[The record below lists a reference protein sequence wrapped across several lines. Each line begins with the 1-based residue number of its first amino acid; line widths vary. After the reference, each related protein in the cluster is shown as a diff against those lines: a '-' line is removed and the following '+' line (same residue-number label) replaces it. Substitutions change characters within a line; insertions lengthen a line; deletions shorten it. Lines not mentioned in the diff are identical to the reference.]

1 MCEAKWQNFC
11 IFQHSSCNIFIMR
24 LVWLY
29 LGIATY
35 WLSETMLC
43 QVAMCESVSAC
54 VLGVYRAWKE
64 RPCRL
69 GLTWFSLLER
79 RERMAS
85 RDRSNFLW
93 SSAGGDMDQAE
104 NSAGSLPSIIC
115 LKEKVVKSTITN
127 NILMDASKKALI
139 IDWVD
144 HHTGEREDGDWL
156 SA

>member
-1 MCEAKWQNFC
+1 
-11 IFQHSSCNIFIMR
+11 
-24 LVWLY
+24 
-29 LGIATY
+29 
-35 WLSETMLC
+35 MLC

-54 VLGVYRAWKE
+54 VLGVFRAWKK

-104 NSAGSLPSIIC
+104 NSAGSLHHHEQHPDGCQQEGLDHWLGGSPYRWERRWWLIVSVDRTVWTPLNGKQQAALC
-115 LKEKVVKSTITN
+115 LKKTEFSRLAASTGDN
-127 NILMDASKKALI
+127 LLI
-139 IDWVD
+139 QN
-144 HHTGEREDGDWL
+144 HET
-156 SA
+156 